1 MAIITISRG
10 TYTKGREVAEKVA
23 ETMGY
28 TCIDR
33 ESILYAS
40 EQWDIPEIKLVRA
53 IEDAP
58 SILDRFSYRKE
69 KYIAYIQ
76 AALVRLVYGDNVVYH
91 GLAGHFLLKGVPH
104 VCKTRIIA
112 DLGDRVRAEMGRAKL
127 SAKEAMRLLTKDDE
141 QRRKW
146 SKYLYGIDT
155 ADPSLYDLTINIKDM
170 TVDGAVDL
178 ICRAAQREE
187 FQTTQASHQALVDLL
202 LACEVKVRLI
212 DLKPDVEV
220 AARDG
225 SIYVSTEAH
234 SSQEDRLV
242 REISRIAKD
251 VPGVT
256 DVRINVR
263 WLSSSVFG

>member
-10 TYTKGREVAEKVA
+10 AYHRGKEISEQVAERLGYDCINR
-23 ETMGY
+23 ET
-28 TCIDR
+28 
-33 ESILYAS
+33 ILYAS

-53 IEDAP
+53 IGDAP

-69 KYIAYIQ
+69 KYVAYIQ
-76 AALVRLVYGDNVVYH
+76 AALVRLVHQDNIVYH
-91 GLAGHFLLKGVPH
+91 GLAGHFLLRGVPH
-104 VCKTRIIA
+104 VCKVRIIA
-112 DLGDRVRAEMGRAKL
+112 DLGDRVREEMARATM
-127 SAKEAMRLLTKDDE
+127 SAKETMHLLTKDDE

-155 ADPSLYDLTINIKDM
+155 ADAGLYDLTINIRDM

-178 ICRAAQREE
+178 ICLAAGKEE
-187 FQTTQASHQALVDLL
+187 FQTTHESQQALDDLL
-202 LACEVKVRLI
+202 LACDVKVRLV

-220 AARDG
+220 TARDG
-225 SIYVSTEAH
+225 LVYVSTEAH

-242 REISRIAKD
+242 REISKIARS
-251 VPGVT
+251 VPGVE

-263 WLSSSVFG
+263 WLASSVFG